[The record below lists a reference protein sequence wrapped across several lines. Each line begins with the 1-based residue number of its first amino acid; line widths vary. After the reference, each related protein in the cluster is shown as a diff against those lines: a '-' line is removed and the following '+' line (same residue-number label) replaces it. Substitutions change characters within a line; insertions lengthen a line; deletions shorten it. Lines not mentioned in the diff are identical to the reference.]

1 MEEMER
7 SEKNRDRGRQEEPG
21 GARGAEGSR
30 RSDERPDRMTQTET
44 NR

>member
-1 MEEMER
+1 VKRTETGGDRR
-7 SEKNRDRGRQEEPG
+7 SRGEPG